1 MFDFIRIAVAVPNV
15 SVANVTANVDE
26 IVKKAKEADENAAD
40 IVLFPELSV
49 TGYTC
54 GDLFFNKTLLEETTN
69 GLKRLIRDSK
79 KLKTVMVV
87 GLPIEIK
94 GRLYNASAVI
104 YGGKVYGIV
113 PKTFIPTYNEFYER
127 RWFSSG
133 ADLHEGELPVEYLGI
148 ADLQDEPVPVGNDLI
163 FNARGYR
170 FGVEICEDIWA
181 PIPQS
186 CFLSLNGAEVILNL
200 SASNEII
207 SKRTY
212 RRAMVSQQSGAQI
225 CAYAYASSGCRE
237 STSDLIFSGHGIIC
251 SDGKLI
257 AENKKVI
264 DTDYVLYGDVDL
276 GKIRADRLK
285 IKTYGQSAD
294 IHGGDYY
301 EVNIPCE
308 ERVNDLSYAEI
319 EKNPFVPEDKTE
331 LKERCSEIFEMQVEG
346 LKRRMELLSAKAVIG
361 VSGGLDSSLALLVCA
376 EANKRLNRPSTDVI
390 GITMPCFG
398 TSSRTYENSLKLMNA
413 LGVTALEI
421 PIKESV
427 LQHFKDIGQSEDE
440 YDLTYENAQARERTQ
455 VLMDYAGK
463 VGGLVV
469 GTGDLSELALGWCTY
484 NADQMSMYGVN
495 AGVPKTAIRYIVDE
509 LKNSDEFIAAKSVLA
524 DILDTPVSPELLPL
538 SQDGSIM
545 QETEDLVGPYTL
557 HDFFIYYTVRF
568 GFTPEKIYAL
578 AIKAFDGDYDKKTIK
593 KWFIKFYKRF
603 FSQQYKR
610 NCLPDGV
617 KIGSVCLSARGDF
630 RMPCDVN
637 SGDFIKRAENLPE

>member
-26 IVKKAKEADENAAD
+26 IVKKAKEADKNEAD

-133 ADLHEGELPVEYLGI
+133 ADLSEGELSVEYLGI

-163 FNARGYR
+163 FNTRGYR

-319 EKNPFVPEDKTE
+319 EKNPFVPEDKAE
-331 LKERCSEIFEMQVEG
+331 LKERCAEIFEMQVEG

-421 PIKESV
+421 PIKDSV
-427 LQHFKDIGQSEDE
+427 LQHFKDIGQNEDE

-538 SQDGSIM
+538 SKDGTIM
-545 QETEDLVGPYTL
+545 QETEDLVGPYNL

-593 KWFIKFYKRF
+593 KWLIKFYKRF

>member
-26 IVKKAKEADENAAD
+26 IVKKAKEADKNEVD

-133 ADLHEGELPVEYLGI
+133 ADLSEGELSVEYLGI

-163 FNARGYR
+163 FNTRGYR

-319 EKNPFVPEDKTE
+319 EKNPFVPEDKAE
-331 LKERCSEIFEMQVEG
+331 LKERCAEIFEMQVEG

-421 PIKESV
+421 PIKDSV
-427 LQHFKDIGQSEDE
+427 LQHFKDIGQNEDE

-538 SQDGSIM
+538 SKDGTIM
-545 QETEDLVGPYTL
+545 QETEDLVGPYNL

-593 KWFIKFYKRF
+593 KWLIKFYKRF